1 MNGWRSMP
9 IDINYFI
16 SELASLDIVSEQKLK
31 PFIDKKSTYSTGE
44 ALAKDLI
51 KTGLLTKY
59 QAEQILSGKGKN
71 LRMGKYLIET
81 KLGAGGMGQVFK
93 AQHAGMGRTVAIK
106 VIHTKNRLD
115 TQAIQRFDR
124 EVKAAAR
131 LIHPN
136 VITVFDADHE
146 NGLHYMVMEYCEG
159 KDLAALI
166 SQQGTLGLKDAVDY
180 ITQAARGLQYAHE
193 QGVIHRDIKPGNLL
207 VNKSKKVKVVDM
219 GLARLQSLNEEEKV
233 PMLTATNAIMGTF
246 DFMSPEQGLSTR
258 QADARSD
265 IYSLGASLYFLLTG
279 KVMYEGETAF
289 AKLIAHREK
298 PVPKLKLTR
307 PDIPDALETIYQK
320 MVAKNV
326 EDRYQ
331 TISEIIIDLA
341 SLIIAEEP
349 DTINHTPSVNI
360 KKSELRF
367 TFKPAELGLTKVI
380 KGKETSKQEPFKFS
394 YKHLTY
400 ISGTLSVLIIV
411 IWLFLPEKKKH
422 VNPIQNRIP
431 EITETRMNPQKSTSL
446 KKAVSDIAS
455 IDFKKEN
462 LFLVAPFSE
471 AKAKEVQNS
480 LAKKLGVAVET
491 KIPLGNG
498 VDLEMVLIPP
508 GKFMM
513 GSSLTESNREI
524 NELLHEVIIS
534 KPFYLGKYEVTQEQ
548 WVSIISKN
556 PSANLGPK
564 LPVENISWNNC
575 QEFITKLNK
584 KTDGGFLLPSEA
596 EWEFSCR
603 AGTVSNFYFGNKI
616 QPEDA
621 NFLESNIGK
630 TSIATNYKPNAF
642 GLHNMHGNLWEWC
655 SDWYGDYI
663 VDDIIDP
670 LGPKTGDRR
679 VLRGGSYGLP
689 AYKHSSAMRGFKDPN
704 LHNEFGG
711 IRLCSRKFSD

>member
-1 MNGWRSMP
+1 MP

-31 PFIDKKSTYSTGE
+31 PFTDKKSTYSTGE

-498 VDLEMVLIPP
+498 IDLEMVLIPP

-584 KTDGGFLLPSEA
+584 KTDGRFLLPSEA

>member
-584 KTDGGFLLPSEA
+584 KTDGRFLLPSEA

>member
-31 PFIDKKSTYSTGE
+31 PFTDKKSTYSTGE

-93 AQHAGMGRTVAIK
+93 AQHAGMDRTVAIK

-556 PSANLGPK
+556 PSANLDPK

-584 KTDGGFLLPSEA
+584 KTDGRFLLPSEA

>member
-1 MNGWRSMP
+1 MP
-9 IDINYFI
+9 IDISYFI

-207 VNKSKKVKVVDM
+207 VDKSKKVKVVDM

-524 NELLHEVIIS
+524 NQLLHEVIIS